1 MRDLGACR
9 KAACCEGRLALG
21 DAGFVGDFL
30 QMAWRFIPLA
40 SGRLPHAGEGRE
52 RGRVAS
58 AEQMTLTLPMESS
71 VLSKESFSCEGGI
84 VVRAKT
90 QDATRPVAKTVSPSR
105 KRGSM
110 VSCCQYAQLGELRPW
125 IPAFAGMTIGC

>member
-40 SGRLPHAGEGRE
+40 SGPLPHAGEGRE

-90 QDATRPVAKTVSPSR
+90 QRREDVNESVPINTRLSFPR
-105 KRGSM
+105 MRESM
-110 VSCCQYAQLGELRPW
+110 A
-125 IPAFAGMTIGC
+125 